1 MASQTQNKTRKKT
14 KKQRDD
20 FTGFIAAFA
29 REVELQATKLNK
41 RVAKQYAEDARNII
55 ENQLYDWAPLSPRY
69 KKWKID
75 SGFDPRIYIKTG
87 EFLSNIKWGVT
98 HNRVWTGVPKRK
110 IHKDSGMKLS
120 TLASILEFGRTI
132 KHPATTVKIGDK
144 EVERKEFT
152 VILPPR
158 PIWRPLL
165 SKYLKSKKKFA
176 QSYRKSLREALAREK
191 KKGK

>member
-1 MASQTQNKTRKKT
+1 MASQTQNKTRRRT
-14 KKQRDD
+14 KKQRDN

-41 RVAKQYAEDARNII
+41 KIAKEYAADARRTI
-55 ENQLYDWAPLSPRY
+55 EQQLYDWTPLSPRY
-69 KKWKID
+69 KKWKES

-98 HNRVWTGVPKRK
+98 HNRVWTGVPKHK
-110 IHKDSGMKLS
+110 IHQDSGMKLS
-120 TLASILEFGRTI
+120 KLASILEFGRTI
-132 KHPATTVKIGDK
+132 KHPATTIKRDGKEIEVK
-144 EVERKEFT
+144 EYT

-165 SKYLKSKKKFA
+165 SKYLKIKKKFA